1 MYYCCTNLSH
11 YKLTLVFTSRDVHV
25 TPQYGDTN
33 PQLNESS
40 TSTTLDN
47 KPTLFTFTGKFQ
59 KPSNKSIL

>member
-40 TSTTLDN
+40 FSTTLDN
-47 KPTLFTFTGKFQ
+47 KPTLFTFTGKF
-59 KPSNKSIL
+59 